1 MRFDDETLT
10 EDGATGG
17 PAVEEG
23 PDQEQQCKEELFV
36 FAVADREGGGWG
48 GGLVCFLLTIGETR
62 DNILRMSCLF
72 VFAVRGRGL
81 RGREV
86 WFVSRVPVVD

>member
-36 FAVADREGGGWG
+36 FAVADREGGGG
-48 GGLVCFLLTIGETR
+48 GGRGGLFA
-62 DNILRMSCLF
+62 SC
-72 VFAVRGRGL
+72 
-81 RGREV
+81 
-86 WFVSRVPVVD
+86 